1 MVDQVSTGKISQS
14 VPLKFH
20 ILLDRYKET
29 KIRASFLELPN
40 CQVEASTQEEAIEKL
55 NEILHNR
62 LEKTEIIPVEID
74 WQLPKQ
80 MENTWV
86 KFAGVF
92 QDDPDFAEIA
102 ENLRKERF
110 ADDDETAEVEL

>member
-1 MVDQVSTGKISQS
+1 MVSIVSTAKTSQS

-20 ILLDRYKET
+20 ILLDRSNET
-29 KIRASFLELPN
+29 KISASFLELPN

-55 NEILHNR
+55 NKILHTH
-62 LEKTEIIPVEID
+62 LEKLEIIPVEIE
-74 WQLPKQ
+74 WQPSKQ
-80 MENTWV
+80 PENPWV

-102 ENLRKERF
+102 ESLRKERL
-110 ADDDETAEVEL
+110 ANDDEIPEV